1 MKEDLDLFSINVAN
15 VIGNNVD
22 PFIVKEII
30 SISNNEKYIFHGIK
44 NNKCFYRINIEGI
57 KPLSPEGG
65 KGSYWSSGKRLF
77 GSETSVFSTYDTT
90 FFHYAHTNESENK
103 SLMSLAIL
111 KYENS
116 ELKLK
121 DFF

>member
-44 NNKCFYRINIEGI
+44 NNNCFYRINIEGI
-57 KPLSPEGG
+57 KPLFNIYIGA
-65 KGSYWSSGKRLF
+65 YR
-77 GSETSVFSTYDTT
+77 STKY
-90 FFHYAHTNESENK
+90 ESRTPIRK
-103 SLMSLAIL
+103 SLPDLRFLISSAMI
-111 KYENS
+111 EM
-116 ELKLK
+116 
-121 DFF
+121 